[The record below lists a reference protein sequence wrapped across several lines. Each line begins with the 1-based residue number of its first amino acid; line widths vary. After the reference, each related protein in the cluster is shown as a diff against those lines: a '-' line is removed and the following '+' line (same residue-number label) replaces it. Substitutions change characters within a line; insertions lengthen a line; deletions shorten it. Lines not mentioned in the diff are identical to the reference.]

1 MRYTAYAPR
10 QVLMIQLNQC
20 YDKENQCILSAGTQ
34 RTEKITRYN
43 NREVGGGVEGFHRCG
58 DYVEDKHAP
67 TVQRPEIR

>member
-34 RTEKITRYN
+34 RTEKITTYN
-43 NREVGGGVEGFHRCG
+43 NREVGVG
-58 DYVEDKHAP
+58 
-67 TVQRPEIR
+67 